1 MKTTLHNRGMLHP
14 VQTSVYKQLKT
25 RLDKDLTQLTENT
38 DNEVS
43 RKIKNSD
50 LMTDLK
56 LLSVY
61 SLYLLIFTKLAQT
74 LMQLC
79 TSLRRVSVV
88 VASHGR
94 ISALKS

>member
-1 MKTTLHNRGMLHP
+1 MTNTILQYNDHSF
-14 VQTSVYKQLKT
+14 TQLKT
-25 RLDKDLTQLTENT
+25 RLDKDLTQLATEKT

-61 SLYLLIFTKLAQT
+61 SLYLLILIFTKLAQT
-74 LMQLC
+74 FMQLC
-79 TSLRRVSVV
+79 TYCGAFLWWSHLT
-88 VASHGR
+88 VAS
-94 ISALKS
+94 LP